1 MKVDKFLKSSENIW
15 VKINT
20 MDKIDFNYFPYF
32 NIKDSYDPPFY
43 WVINGWIREL
53 NYLIKETKYC
63 LNYSKIY
70 NEELLNNGFG
80 LLEFHRNLYISHV
93 LSNLFSFLDKVSI
106 LIFDLLEIETLNK
119 RNKDRYSK
127 FSFSNLYRQ
136 FSENKLTFENI
147 GNPSISRDTF
157 DTIKTYINKLHFIK
171 KDTRIFEFR
180 NNNIHKNN
188 LGINNFACGTFKITY
203 NKDSNGNITKS
214 YEPSNEN
221 ILYNELLQEIEN
233 VIKKINVI
241 NSDIFFK
248 MDIFV

>member
-20 MDKIDFNYFPYF
+20 MDKIEFNYFPDL
-32 NIKDSYDPPFY
+32 NMKDSYDPPFY

-70 NEELLNNGFG
+70 NEELLNNGVG
-80 LLEFHRNLYISHV
+80 LLEFHRNLYIYHV
-93 LSNLFSFLDKVSI
+93 LNNLFSFLDKVSI
-106 LIFDLLEIETLNK
+106 LICDLLEIETLNK
-119 RNKDRYSK
+119 KKDRYSS
-127 FSFSNLYRQ
+127 FSFSTLYNQ
-136 FSENKLTFENI
+136 FDKNKLTFKNI
-147 GNPSISRDTF
+147 GNSSITCDNF
-157 DTIKTYINKLHFIK
+157 DAIKTYINKLYFIK
-171 KDTRIFEFR
+171 NNNRIFKFR

-188 LGINNFACGTFKITY
+188 LGINNFACGTFKIIY

-214 YEPSNEN
+214 YEPSNEH

-233 VIKKINVI
+233 VIKKINAI

-248 MDIFV
+248 MDIFI